1 MAYLEHS
8 DKIVLTDDTVS
19 RALQHM
25 FGDSATSPELM
36 PRLSKIDRTNSA
48 YPMKI
53 GEKNVEERIEYKLLK
68 DAQRDDDG
76 HLTLGSVIR
85 HYHKVANKEFQGRTY
100 AELSGLRL
108 IAILGF
114 CAGVDAGAKTE
125 IRHFIEGAEY
135 NINAGE
141 RECGGRHSSLV
152 NSGLPQ
158 IEEVNCWVRNRPY
171 EPRQKPQP
179 IAAYTDQAATPP
191 RSTLGI

>member
-8 DKIVLTDDTVS
+8 DKTVLTDDTVR
-19 RALQHM
+19 RALQRM
-25 FGDSATSPELM
+25 FGGSATSPELM
-36 PRLSKIDRTNSA
+36 PRLSKIDRSDPA
-48 YPMKI
+48 HPQKI

-68 DAQRDDDG
+68 DAQRDADG
-76 HLTLGSVIR
+76 NLTLGNVIR

-114 CAGVDAGAKTE
+114 SAGADAGARQE
-125 IRHFIEGAEY
+125 VRRFIDDAEY

-141 RECGGRHSSLV
+141 RECGGRHSDLV
-152 NSGLPQ
+152 NSGLPH

-179 IAAYTDQAATPP
+179 IAAYTDQPAIPP
-191 RSTLGI
+191 RPTLGI